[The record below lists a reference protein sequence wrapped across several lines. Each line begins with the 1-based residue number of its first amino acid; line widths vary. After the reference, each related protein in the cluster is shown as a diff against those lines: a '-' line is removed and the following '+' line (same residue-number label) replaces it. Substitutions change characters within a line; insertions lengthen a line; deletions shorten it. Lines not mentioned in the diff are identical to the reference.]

1 MLPTISIILPA
12 RDSADYLNRCIDSVI
27 SQKYTGWELI
37 IVNDN
42 SKDNTREIASGYC
55 EKDSRIALYDSI
67 GAGVSAARNLGL
79 DKACGRYVSFLDSD
93 DILDSEYLTD
103 LIALC
108 EKENADI
115 AQCSFFYSYPDGRNL
130 PDNEA
135 VTAVFSG
142 HEEIMNAYF
151 SGMIGKVN
159 LACWGKLYN
168 RDLIKDIRFDETLK
182 IQEDA
187 FFTFQC
193 CMKAAKAVCIGIPR
207 YYYTRNP
214 KSVMNR
220 PFNENLMQ
228 YFTVLDRELEECAD
242 NKALCGR
249 INVRKMITALDLTAR
264 SVREKSGSGYLAR
277 LREIALETR
286 KEIGNTEK
294 ISFKNKMKIFILKH
308 FPSMYFWLLKK

>member
-37 IVNDN
+37 IINDN

-55 EKDSRIALYDSI
+55 EKDSRITLYDST

-93 DILDSEYLTD
+93 DILDPEYLTD

-115 AQCSFFYSYPDGRNL
+115 AQCSFFYSYPDGRNV

-159 LACWGKLYN
+159 LACWGKLYSSE
-168 RDLIKDIRFDETLK
+168 LLKDVRFDETLK

-193 CMKAAKAVCIGIPR
+193 CMKASKAACSSAAR
-207 YYYTRNP
+207 YYYSQNP
-214 KSVMNR
+214 KSVMNK
-220 PFNENLMQ
+220 PFDGSKMQ
-228 YFTVLDRELEECAD
+228 YFTVLDRELECCSED
-242 NKALCGR
+242 PALCGKIR
-249 INVRKMITALDLTAR
+249 LRKMITSLDLTAMI
-264 SVREKSGSGYLAR
+264 VREASGAEYLAK
-277 LREIALETR
+277 LRETALETR
-286 KEIGNTEK
+286 KEIGNTER
-294 ISFKNKMKIFILKH
+294 ISFKNKMKVFILKH
-308 FPSMYFWLLKK
+308 FPKMYYGLLKK